1 MYLYCAYPAISK
13 GQKQLPNCPKIA
25 EASISALSN
34 ASSVTFNAYT
44 VADFCVD
51 QHESG
56 ARNDSV
62 PVYNKKYPDNAI

>member
-1 MYLYCAYPAISK
+1 MSK
-13 GQKQLPNCPKIA
+13 GQKQLPNCMKIA

-44 VADFCVD
+44 VTDFCVA
-51 QHESG
+51 QHESA

-62 PVYNKKYPDNAI
+62 TVYNKKYPDNAI

>member
-13 GQKQLPNCPKIA
+13 GQNQLPNCPKIA

-44 VADFCVD
+44 RIFVLINMN
-51 QHESG
+51 Q
-56 ARNDSV
+56 V
-62 PVYNKKYPDNAI
+62 PEMIQ